1 MKKRLDHRPAVFS
14 FLLAAAGF
22 FLCLTGLLP
31 SAQKTAPTE
40 APLQSHILSH
50 ADWWLSQYGSSKTAW
65 TDALGED
72 YQNSNSGSACA
83 VMVIN
88 YKKRARISTDL
99 GSFSDPRYPKIH
111 TDARWKFC
119 RANAGKGYPGGFADD
134 DQAEVSGRDLVD
146 VLGSEDIPVL
156 LHAGK
161 SEVTLD
167 RIATAIGRYSLVICR
182 VDPAS
187 YFADEKPGGGRWTV
201 VYGYDG
207 LSVYV
212 NDPGRS
218 EGRTKKVARRD
229 FLKALQNADRGTNPV
244 LLECVV
250 MVGNYT
256 DGWHADTRSRMFVDY
271 YKEVAPEIGFPF
283 DNGGTSAVHSV
294 GPCIVQ
300 DFLKP
305 PADPSTAEKS
315 TSLLCLNPALGR
327 IFRVKDAF
335 LEKFF
340 SIRGFDKLGPP
351 TSDEVPVPGGR
362 RQNFEK
368 GNLTW
373 NGKNVVV
380 KITIG

>member
-14 FLLAAAGF
+14 FLLAVAGL
-22 FLCLTGLLP
+22 FLCLTGLLR

-50 ADWWLSQYGSSKTAW
+50 ADWWQSQYGSSKTAW
-65 TDALGED
+65 TDAFGED
-72 YQNSNSGSACA
+72 YQNSNSGPACA

-88 YKKRARISTDL
+88 YKKRARISADL
-99 GSFSDPRYPKIH
+99 GSFSDSRYPKIH

-161 SEVTLD
+161 SEVTFD

-212 NDPGRS
+212 NDPGRP

-250 MVGNYT
+250 MVGNYP
-256 DGWHADTRSRMFVDY
+256 DGWHADTRSRMFVEY
-271 YKEVAPEIGFPF
+271 YKGVAPEIGFPF
-283 DNGGTSAVHSV
+283 DNGGTYAVHAV
-294 GPCIVQ
+294 GLCIVQ

-327 IFRVKDAF
+327 IFWV
-335 LEKFF
+335 
-340 SIRGFDKLGPP
+340 
-351 TSDEVPVPGGR
+351 
-362 RQNFEK
+362 
-368 GNLTW
+368 
-373 NGKNVVV
+373 
-380 KITIG
+380 